1 MNKKKSSLLIF
12 LLILFT
18 IPSFFYLLRPGL
30 PATQDGED
38 YLIRLAA
45 FHRCLR
51 DFQIPPRFAGQLNYT
66 YGYPIFNFL
75 YPLFY
80 YIGEIFYLA
89 GFSLI
94 LSAKSLLI
102 LSFIFSSFFMYIFS
116 REFFPKI
123 PSVLASIFYV
133 YAPYRFTDV
142 YIRGSFGEA
151 IAFVFIPLIFWS
163 ISRIFKTSQ
172 KKYIATGGFS
182 LAALIM
188 SHNVIAFIFSPIIIV
203 FICFCL
209 YKQRKT
215 KFLFQSLKHSISLL
229 TLSLGLSCFFWL
241 PAILEIKYTVFS
253 QTHVSTFF
261 DYFPKLTHLFLPI
274 FKNLPK
280 APGFGE
286 INPLQVGPIHTM
298 IIILSLIFILKKK
311 KQEWPLFF
319 LTILLIS
326 FFLMNPIST
335 NLWKIKSIHQFVQ
348 FPWRLLSVV
357 CFTASFLSAFVL
369 SQIKTKNRQILILS
383 ILIPLIIFT
392 NKDNL
397 RPKDY
402 LLRDDNFYF
411 TNDSTTVTQN
421 EYLPR
426 WVKNPPSK
434 APPKKI
440 ETQAQYQIA
449 KQKSN
454 LLEFTILTKG
464 PTSVVINTVY
474 YPGWDLFINNQ
485 KKAINYE
492 KSGLIEFNL
501 PQGESKITLKFKETY
516 LRLFSDIITLI
527 SFLFLICLL
536 LPKTS
541 NPIPPHFK
549 YAKN

>member
-1 MNKKKSSLLIF
+1 MNKKKSSLLVF

-75 YPLFY
+75 YPFFY

-188 SHNVIAFIFSPIIIV
+188 SHNVIAFIFSPIIIA
-203 FICFCL
+203 FICLCL

-215 KFLFQSLKHSISLL
+215 KLLFQSLKHSISLL

-241 PAILEIKYTVFS
+241 PAILEIKFTIFS
-253 QTHVSTFF
+253 QTRVSTFF
-261 DYFPKLTHLFLPI
+261 EYFPKFSHLFLP
-274 FKNLPK
+274 FLKDFPQ
-280 APGFGE
+280 APGFEGTTA
-286 INPLQVGPIHTM
+286 LQVGPLHTLA
-298 IIILSLIFILKKK
+298 ILLSSFFIFKKGKKRRWPFFFFIILIL
-311 KQEWPLFF
+311 
-319 LTILLIS
+319 S

-335 NLWKIKSIHQFVQ
+335 NFWKIKSIHQFVQ

-369 SQIKTKNRQILILS
+369 SQIKTKERQILILS

-397 RPKDY
+397 RPKYY
-402 LLRDDNFYF
+402 LLKDDNFYF

-421 EYLPR
+421 EYLPP

-464 PTSVVINTVY
+464 PTSVVINTIY

-492 KSGLIEFNL
+492 KSGLIEFNP

-541 NPIPPHFK
+541 KSHPTTF
-549 YAKN
+549 